1 MKQIKAGIISESTK
15 LFSRNKYRRLLICIG
30 ILVILIVLIDN
41 FTKGYNNVSLS
52 NPPLNIL
59 SILNISLIPII
70 SYMAAAD
77 LFTLEYKNGSIK
89 AILTRPISRK
99 NIIITKMLSILI
111 YEMSILFTV
120 FILSSILGIA
130 LGKTQILSIPKIF
143 LAYVMSIFPIIP
155 NIFFSILISQFSK
168 NGFST
173 IMLSILI
180 FIILFLFSILIP
192 SISSMIFISY
202 VNWYK
207 IFMGVQVSIKIV
219 VEVIGLFIIYSLIF
233 FYGAYVIFKAR
244 EY

>member
-30 ILVILIVLIDN
+30 ILVILIVLFDN

-59 SILNISLIPII
+59 SILNIALIPII

-180 FIILFLFSILIP
+180 FIILFLSSLLIP

-219 VEVIGLFIIYSLIF
+219 AEVIGLFIIYSLIF

>member
-1 MKQIKAGIISESTK
+1 MRQIKAGIISESTK
-15 LFSRNKYRRLLICIG
+15 LFSRNKYKRLLICIG
-30 ILVILIVLIDN
+30 ILVILIVLFDN
-41 FTKGYNNVSLS
+41 FTKGYSNVSLS

-59 SILNISLIPII
+59 SILNIALIPII

-111 YEMSILFTV
+111 YEMSILFTA
-120 FILSSILGIA
+120 FILSSILGIV

-143 LAYVMSIFPIIP
+143 LAYFMSIFPIIP

-180 FIILFLFSILIP
+180 FIILFLSSILIP

-207 IFMGVQVSIKIV
+207 IFMGVQVSIKMV
-219 VEVIGLFIIYSLIF
+219 AEVIGLFVIYSLIF
-233 FYGAYVIFKAR
+233 FYGAYVIFKVR

>member
-180 FIILFLFSILIP
+180 FIILFLSSILIP